1 MFTNVFAQ
9 LTLAQVTLAQAVEPV
24 ETEAEEGGGFRM
36 LLPVPEELWGGI
48 IAFTIVFLFIWKWA
62 VPVLNEILAERQAAI
77 AAELELAEK
86 AKVVAES
93 LLTDY
98 RTQISG
104 AKDEASKILNDA
116 RDDGESVKGDI
127 VSRAE
132 GDAELIRIRV
142 NDEIVTARDRAAADL
157 RGQVADLSIGVAE
170 KMIRSTLD
178 DDAQRELIDRY
189 IDELG
194 GVK

>member
-9 LTLAQVTLAQAVEPV
+9 LTLAQATLAQAVEPV

-104 AKDEASKILNDA
+104 AKEEASKILNDA
-116 RDDGESVKGDI
+116 RDAGESVKGDI

-132 GDAELIRIRV
+132 GDAELIRVRV

-178 DDAQRELIDRY
+178 ADAQRELVDHY